1 MVLFQLFVDCRCMT
15 LQLWIQL
22 SVWSKFLCRSCGRVA
37 DGFRVAYSQ
46 KWEATTSDF
55 KNLYDIF
62 GVLEN

>member
-1 MVLFQLFVDCRCMT
+1 

-22 SVWSKFLCRSCGRVA
+22 SVWSKFLCHSCGCVA

-62 GVLEN
+62 GV